1 VTKLERIIV
10 QSKPVSFVGR
20 TSKKIILPG
29 FHGVPLY
36 DAFVFFWAQLKK
48 SSLNTRA
55 KSISFDFA
63 MAIPAVL
70 ICIFTLIPHMPI
82 SKQFTKE
89 LLRLTKVV
97 TPNKN
102 SYNFVNSFLED
113 FLNTPRVGLMSF
125 GFVLVI
131 FYASNA
137 MLSIIRTFD
146 IAIYQQHT
154 RRNYIRKRIK
164 AIRLTIVVLGL
175 FIGTILLLI
184 GQGILFD
191 HLLKWLKLK
200 SSDVV
205 WLAILRWIITV
216 TLFLYSISFIYKYA
230 PSVKKRWALITPGS
244 VLATFL
250 MIATTSAF
258 SFWVNHFNNYNK
270 VYGSLGT
277 ILILMFLIYL
287 NSWILLLGFE
297 LNLSITF
304 LKSTVKNAKYKEQAI
319 AFKSGGAQ
327 NSGKE

>member
-1 VTKLERIIV
+1 MTKLERIIV

-36 DAFVFFWAQLKK
+36 DAFAFFREQLKN

-89 LLRLTKVV
+89 LLRLTRLI
-97 TPNKN
+97 TPNQK
-102 SYNFVNSFLED
+102 SYNFVNTFLQD

-146 IAIYQQHT
+146 IAIYKHHNK
-154 RRNYIRKRIK
+154 RNYIRKRIK

-191 HLLKWLKLK
+191 YIIKLLKLK
-200 SSDVV
+200 AAEVF
-205 WLAILRWIITV
+205 WIATLRWIITV

-230 PSVKKRWALITPGS
+230 PSVKKRWPLITPGS
-244 VLATFL
+244 ILATFL
-250 MIATTSAF
+250 MIATTSGF

-287 NSWILLLGFE
+287 NSLILLLGFE

-304 LKSTVKNAKYKEQAI
+304 LKSTVRDLKQKEEAG
-319 AFKSGGAQ
+319 AFKSKDLRRP
-327 NSGKE
+327 GKD

>member
-1 VTKLERIIV
+1 MTKLERIIV
-10 QSKPVSFVGR
+10 KSKPVSFVGR

-36 DAFVFFWAQLKK
+36 DAFVFFRAQLKK

-70 ICIFTLIPHMPI
+70 ICIFTLIPYMPI

-89 LLRLTKVV
+89 LLTLTRLI
-97 TPNKN
+97 TPNQK
-102 SYNFVNSFLED
+102 SYNFVNGFLED

-146 IAIYQQHT
+146 IAIYQYHT

-175 FIGTILLLI
+175 LMGTILLLI

-191 HLLKWLKLK
+191 HIIKWLKLK
-200 SSDVV
+200 GSDVV
-205 WLAILRWIITV
+205 WLATLRWMISV
-216 TLFLYSISFIYKYA
+216 TLFFYSISFIYTYA
-230 PSVKKRWALITPGS
+230 PSVKKRWPLITPGS
-244 VLATFL
+244 VVATFL
-250 MIATTSAF
+250 MIATTSGF

-287 NSWILLLGFE
+287 NSLILLLGFE

-304 LKSTVKNAKYKEQAI
+304 LKSTIQDIKQKEQLN
-319 AFKSGGAQ
+319 AFKGLGVTQSR
-327 NSGKE
+327 KE